1 MIGITKLLKSRDKI
15 RSFSIGYCKHEQ
27 KNVLLATKLVQGRIC
42 NTLLMSVL
50 YYLCLV
56 LFLIFIN

>member
-1 MIGITKLLKSRDKI
+1 MIGITKLLKSHDKI

-27 KNVLLATKLVQGRIC
+27 NVLLATKLVQGRIC
-42 NTLLMSVL
+42 NTLLTSVL